1 MVDNKKIFEW
11 CVIGAGP
18 AGIAAVG
25 KLLDHGIPAQKI
37 LWVDDKFKVG
47 DLGTKWHNVSSN
59 TTVRLFLDFLNE
71 CRSFKFDE
79 RIQHFQ
85 LEKIEPHLTCK
96 LINIVKPL
104 QWISNQLLQQVAT
117 YQGMVGSLAVNERCW
132 EITVDKNKFK
142 TTNVILA
149 IGAEP
154 NRLGHKNT
162 KEIILEN
169 ALDYSQ
175 LKQCCSNVDSVAVFG
190 SSHSAIIIIRYLVE
204 LGLSRIVNF
213 YLSPLKF
220 ALPMEDWIL
229 FDNTGLKGTT
239 ADWAR
244 ENILGKMPKN
254 LFRYPATKRN
264 IRTYLDGC
272 DRVIYAVGFYPR
284 AIKVKGMVEL
294 QHNVHNGI
302 IAPGLFGFGIA
313 FPKQTTD
320 PFGNREES
328 VGLWKF
334 MMHINN
340 VLPIWLRYGL

>member
-1 MVDNKKIFEW
+1 MADNKENFEW

-25 KLLDHGIPAQKI
+25 KLLDHDIPAQKI
-37 LWVDDKFKVG
+37 LWIDDKFKVG

-59 TTVRLFLDFLNE
+59 TTVQLFLDFLNE
-71 CRSFKFDE
+71 CCSFQFDE

-85 LEKIEPHLTCK
+85 IEKIDPLNTCK

-104 QWISNQLLQQVAT
+104 QWISNQLSQQVAT
-117 YQGMVGSLAVNERCW
+117 YYGMALRLAINGRCW
-132 EITVDKNKFK
+132 EIAVDKHKFK
-142 TTNVILA
+142 ATNVILA

-154 NRLGHKNT
+154 NRLGHMNV
-162 KEIILEN
+162 KEIIPEN
-169 ALDYSQ
+169 ALDYRQ
-175 LKQCCSNVDSVAVFG
+175 LKQSCRNVDSVAVFG

-220 ALPMEDWIL
+220 ALPMEDWVL

-244 ENILGKMPKN
+244 ENILGKMPKS
-254 LFRYPATKRN
+254 LYRYPATKRN
-264 IRTYLDGC
+264 IRTHLSSC
-272 DRVIYAVGFYPR
+272 DRVIYAVGFHPR
-284 AIKVKGMVEL
+284 GIKVKGMVEV
-294 QHNVHNGI
+294 QHNAHNGI

-313 FPKQTTD
+313 FPKQITD
-320 PFGNREES
+320 PLGSREES

-334 MMHINN
+334 MKHINN
-340 VLPIWLRYGL
+340 VLPIWLRYAP

>member
-1 MVDNKKIFEW
+1 MADNKKIFFFFL
-11 CVIGAGP
+11 IGAGP
-18 AGIAAVG
+18 SGIAAVG
-25 KLLDHGIPAQKI
+25 KLLDHDIPAQKI
-37 LWVDDKFKVG
+37 LWIDDKFKVG
-47 DLGTKWHNVSSN
+47 DLGSKWYNVSSN
-59 TTVRLFLDFLNE
+59 STVRLFLDFLNE
-71 CRSFKFDE
+71 CRAFKFDE

-85 LEKIEPHLTCK
+85 LERIDPHHTCK

-104 QWISNQLLQQVAT
+104 QWISNHFSQQVTT
-117 YQGMVGSLAVNERCW
+117 YQGMVSRLAVNNRCW
-132 EITVDKNKFK
+132 EITVDKHTFK
-142 TTNVILA
+142 ATNVILA
-149 IGAEP
+149 IGVEP
-154 NRLGHKNT
+154 NRLHHKDV
-162 KEIILEN
+162 KEIILED
-169 ALDYSQ
+169 ALNYSK
-175 LKQCCSNVDSVAVFG
+175 LKHCCDNVDSVAVFG

-220 ALPMEDWIL
+220 ALPMGNWIL

-254 LFRYPATKRN
+254 LCRYPATKQN
-264 IRTYLDGC
+264 ILTYLAGC
-272 DRVIYAVGFYPR
+272 DRVIYAVGFHPNVIEV
-284 AIKVKGMVEL
+284 AGMLEL

-313 FPKQTTD
+313 FPEQTTD

-334 MMHINN
+334 MVHINS
-340 VLPIWLRYGL
+340 VLPIWLRYGP

>member
-1 MVDNKKIFEW
+1 MAGNKNNFEW

-25 KLLDHGIPAQKI
+25 KLLDHDIPAQKI
-37 LWVDDKFKVG
+37 LWIDDKFKVG
-47 DLGTKWHNVSSN
+47 DLGTKWYNVSSN

-71 CRSFKFDE
+71 CRAFKFDE

-85 LEKIEPHLTCK
+85 LERIDPHHTCK

-104 QWISNQLLQQVAT
+104 QWISNHFSQQVTT
-117 YQGMVGSLAVNERCW
+117 YQGMVSRLAVNNRCW
-132 EITVDKNKFK
+132 EITVDKHTFK
-142 TTNVILA
+142 ATNVILA

-154 NRLGHKNT
+154 NRLRHKNV
-162 KEIILEN
+162 KEIILED
-169 ALDYSQ
+169 ALNYSQ
-175 LKQCCSNVDSVAVFG
+175 LKHCCDNVDSVAIFG
-190 SSHSAIIIIRYLVE
+190 SSHSAIIIISYLVE
-204 LGLSRIVNF
+204 LGLGRIVNF

-220 ALPMEDWIL
+220 ALPMENWIL

-254 LFRYPATKRN
+254 LYRFPATKQN
-264 IRTYLDGC
+264 IRTYLAGC
-272 DRVIYAVGFYPR
+272 DRVIYAVGFHPNVIEV
-284 AIKVKGMVEL
+284 AGMLEL

-334 MMHINN
+334 MMHINS

>member
-1 MVDNKKIFEW
+1 MVDNKKNFEW

-25 KLLDHGIPAQKI
+25 KLLDHDIPAQKI
-37 LWVDDKFKVG
+37 LWIDDKFKVG
-47 DLGTKWHNVSSN
+47 DLGTKWYDVSSN
-59 TTVRLFLDFLNE
+59 TTVQLFLDFLNE
-71 CRSFKFDE
+71 CRAFKYDE

-85 LEKIEPHLTCK
+85 LEKIDPHHTCK
-96 LINIVKPL
+96 LTNVVKPL
-104 QWISNQLLQQVAT
+104 QWISNHLSQQVAI
-117 YQGMVGSLAVNERCW
+117 YQGMASRLAVNNRCW
-132 EITVDKNKFK
+132 EITVDKHKFK
-142 TTNVILA
+142 ATNVILA
-149 IGAEP
+149 IGVEP
-154 NRLGHKNT
+154 DRLSHKDV
-162 KEIILEN
+162 KEIILED
-169 ALDYSQ
+169 ALNYSQ
-175 LKQCCSNVDSVAVFG
+175 LKQSCSNIDSVAVFG

-220 ALPMEDWIL
+220 ALPMGDWTL

-244 ENILGKMPKN
+244 ENILGNMPEN
-254 LFRYPATKRN
+254 LYRYPSTKQN
-264 IRTYLDGC
+264 IRTYLTGC
-272 DRVIYAVGFYPR
+272 DRVIYAVGFHPR
-284 AIKVKGMVEL
+284 VIEVAGLVAL
-294 QHNVHNGI
+294 QHNAHNGI

-334 MMHINN
+334 MTHINS
-340 VLPIWLRYGL
+340 VLPIWLRYGP

>member
-1 MVDNKKIFEW
+1 MADNKKNFEW

-25 KLLDHGIPAQKI
+25 KLLDHDIPAQKI
-37 LWVDDKFKVG
+37 LWIDDKFKVG
-47 DLGTKWHNVSSN
+47 DLGAKWYDVSSN

-71 CRSFKFDE
+71 CRAFKFDE

-85 LEKIEPHLTCK
+85 LEKIDPPLTCK
-96 LINIVKPL
+96 LINIIEPL
-104 QWISNQLLQQVAT
+104 QWISNHLLQHVAT
-117 YQGMVGSLAVNERCW
+117 YQGVASRLAVKNRCW
-132 EITVDKNKFK
+132 EIVVDKHKFNVS
-142 TTNVILA
+142 NVILA

-154 NRLGHKNT
+154 DRLNHENVE
-162 KEIILEN
+162 EIILED
-169 ALDYSQ
+169 ALNYSH
-175 LKQCCSNVDSVAVFG
+175 LKQCCDNVNSVVVFG

-204 LGLSRIVNF
+204 LGVSRIVNF

-220 ALPMEDWIL
+220 ALSMGDWTL

-244 ENILGKMPKN
+244 ENILGKMPEN
-254 LFRYPATKRN
+254 LCRYQATKRN

-272 DRVIYAVGFYPR
+272 DRVIYAVGFHPR
-284 AIKVKGMVEL
+284 VIKVAGMAEL

-313 FPKQTTD
+313 FPKQTID
-320 PFGNREES
+320 PFGNWEES

-334 MMHINN
+334 MVHINT

>member
-1 MVDNKKIFEW
+1 MTDNKENFEW

-25 KLLDHGIPAQKI
+25 KLLDHDIPAQKI
-37 LWVDDKFKVG
+37 LWIDDKFKVG
-47 DLGTKWHNVSSN
+47 NLGTKWSDISSN
-59 TTVRLFLDFLNE
+59 TTVQLFLDFLNE
-71 CRSFKFDE
+71 CRAFKFDE

-85 LEKIEPHLTCK
+85 IEKIDPHCTCK
-96 LINIVKPL
+96 LINIIAPL
-104 QWISNQLLQQVAT
+104 QWISNHLSQQVAT
-117 YQGMVGSLAVNERCW
+117 HEGMVGSLAVNNRCW
-132 EITVDKNKFK
+132 EITVDKHKFK
-142 TTNVILA
+142 ATNVILA

-154 NRLGHKNT
+154 DRLHHKNI
-162 KEIILEN
+162 KEIVLED
-169 ALDYSQ
+169 ALNYSQ
-175 LKQCCSNVDSVAVFG
+175 LIQCCDNVDSVAVFG
-190 SSHSAIIIIRYLVE
+190 SSHSATIIIRYLVE

-213 YLSPLKF
+213 YRSPLKF
-220 ALPMEDWIL
+220 ALPMADWTL

-244 ENILGKMPKN
+244 ENILGKMPEN
-254 LFRYPATKRN
+254 LYRYQATKQN
-264 IRTYLDGC
+264 IGTYLDRC
-272 DRVIYAVGFYPR
+272 DRVIYAIGFHPR
-284 AIKVKGMVEL
+284 VIKVAGMAEF

-313 FPKQTTD
+313 FPKQTID

-334 MMHINN
+334 MLHINN

>member
-1 MVDNKKIFEW
+1 MADNKKTYEW

-25 KLLDHGIPAQKI
+25 KLLDHDIPAQKI
-37 LWVDDKFKVG
+37 LWIDDKFKVG
-47 DLGTKWHNVSSN
+47 DLGSKWHNVSSN
-59 TTVRLFLDFLNE
+59 TTVQLFLDFLNE
-71 CRSFKFDE
+71 CPSFKFDE

-85 LEKIEPHLTCK
+85 IEKIDPLNTCK

-104 QWISNQLLQQVAT
+104 QWISNQLSQQVAT
-117 YQGMVGSLAVNERCW
+117 YHGMAGRLAINDRCW
-132 EITVDKNKFK
+132 GITVDKLKFK
-142 TTNVILA
+142 ATNVILA

-154 NRLGHKNT
+154 NCLSHQNV
-162 KEIILEN
+162 KEIIPEN
-169 ALDYSQ
+169 ALDYRQ

-220 ALPMEDWIL
+220 ALSMEDWVL

-254 LFRYPATKRN
+254 LYRYQATKSN
-264 IRTYLDGC
+264 IRTHLSSC
-272 DRVIYAVGFYPR
+272 DRVIYAVGFHPR
-284 AIKVKGMVEL
+284 GIKVKGMVEVK
-294 QHNVHNGI
+294 HNVHNGI

-313 FPKQTTD
+313 FPKQTID
-320 PFGNREES
+320 PFGSREES

-334 MMHINN
+334 MKHINN
-340 VLPIWLRYGL
+340 VLPIWLRYGP